1 VVYNCINW
9 LDLARTSH
17 ISGIFVS
24 LMGQNFILPE
34 KAPTKRQRK
43 PHQKQHQTTMFTFFQ
58 WPGLHSRFRNGQG
71 FRTVAVGP
79 KSDSDPRRDR
89 CSSHIFRV
97 ERPRKGPERGK
108 QSHPNDTVDRRH
120 ERSGQKV
127 KFSVF
132 IRQSFSLSLLQ
143 PKFHDIDGRFH
154 LRHFRGRGFGLV
166 GPQVHRKRAQ
176 VATGREQRGYR
187 KVRDRGLET
196 RANQ

>member
-1 VVYNCINW
+1 
-9 LDLARTSH
+9 
-17 ISGIFVS
+17 
-24 LMGQNFILPE
+24 
-34 KAPTKRQRK
+34 
-43 PHQKQHQTTMFTFFQ
+43 
-58 WPGLHSRFRNGQG
+58 
-71 FRTVAVGP
+71 VGP
-79 KSDSDPRRDR
+79 KSDTDPRRDR
-89 CSSHIFRV
+89 CPSHIFRV

-120 ERSGQKV
+120 ERSGQK
-127 KFSVF
+127 
-132 IRQSFSLSLLQ
+132 